1 MKFTHYLFPIFFF
14 LIHISC
20 SDDDTDITIIDEI
33 ESLKKVQEITN
44 DTHTIELYTDTG
56 HFSTG
61 YNDISLR
68 IKNNSDNTYI
78 ENASL
83 TWNPVMTMPTMKHSC
98 PKSTISKVPGKNTL
112 YNGYIIY
119 QMTHMDMSG
128 WTLNI
133 SYTINDS
140 SYEAK
145 APLLVGQSN
154 RQNVTTITGS
164 DDTKYIIAL
173 IAPSVPKIAVNDV
186 KIGVYT
192 MEDAFSFP
200 VVKNYSIALDPRMPS
215 MGNHSS
221 PNNED
226 LTYSDIDT
234 MYHGRL
240 SLTMSGYWVLNLKL
254 INDQGMLLKGEDI
267 TTDHLQSSLYLEIEF

>member
-1 MKFTHYLFPIFFF
+1 MCIRDRSGTQL
-14 LIHISC
+14 L
-20 SDDDTDITIIDEI
+20 
-33 ESLKKVQEITN
+33 V
-44 DTHTIELYTDTG
+44 
-56 HFSTG
+56 
-61 YNDISLR
+61 
-68 IKNNSDNTYI
+68 
-78 ENASL
+78 AS
-83 TWNPVMTMPTMKHSC
+83 S
-98 PKSTISKVPGKNTL
+98 
-112 YNGYIIY
+112 
-119 QMTHMDMSG
+119 
-128 WTLNI
+128 NI
-133 SYTINDS
+133 SYDTTKSLNVNLGVSDGQ
-140 SYEAK
+140 YTFTK
-145 APLLVGQSN
+145 AFQ
-154 RQNVTTITGS
+154 
-164 DDTKYIIAL
+164 
-173 IAPSVPKIAVNDV
+173 IAVNDV